1 MLAPG
6 AGVDVSNLHA
16 LMDDQAIMHQAT
28 QDAADCCAHWYLANG
43 GNDFARVDHI
53 ANSVLSEQQAISGRP
68 QKPFSGIAANFARYP
83 GVLFSAAVQINA
95 PQIVPSIGFNYR
107 VRVNARLEAWT
118 QCQHELCIGQRHS
131 SRVLGERSINQ
142 RGWLKRSQQRS
153 LWVDENRYLSLRQY
167 FSYLAQLLSTLAN
180 KPLDVDRATIDRF
193 GKCHCPAQ
201 RQRLWQFAC
210 NHCKARPMQA
220 MNGPAGKVA
229 SAFDAHQNMAKHG
242 LSPTGK
248 AHRLGDTLPGV
259 AHGANEL
266 GLTRMT
272 ALAWAAHRHR
282 RSN

>member
-1 MLAPG
+1 MPPIGLNHCM
-6 AGVDVSNLHA
+6 GVD
-16 LMDDQAIMHQAT
+16 
-28 QDAADCCAHWYLANG
+28 
-43 GNDFARVDHI
+43 
-53 ANSVLSEQQAISGRP
+53 
-68 QKPFSGIAANFARYP
+68 
-83 GVLFSAAVQINA
+83 
-95 PQIVPSIGFNYR
+95 
-107 VRVNARLEAWT
+107 ARLKSWS
-118 QCQHELCIGQRHS
+118 QRQDDLCIGHCHS
-131 SRVLGERSINQ
+131 GRVLGERSINQ

-167 FSYLAQLLSTLAN
+167 FSYFAQRLSTPAN

-193 GKCHCPAQ
+193 GKCYCPAQ
-201 RQRLWQFAC
+201 RQQLWQFAC

-248 AHRLGDTLPGV
+248 AHCLGDTLPGV